1 MIALSRG
8 WLRTGEIIDHFDL
21 IILTTTLDKVCI
33 LQMSKKLYFS
43 LFSLHHSSSLFG
55 LEHDVSLSSQ

>member
-1 MIALSRG
+1 MIALSQD

-21 IILTTTLDKVCI
+21 IILTTTLNKVCI
-33 LQMSKKLYFS
+33 LHISSILYFI